1 MSEGSGGQ
9 YIVVS
14 WYCID
19 IIPVYVYMFVIPETG
34 YQFYRE
40 MNI

>member
-1 MSEGSGGQ
+1 MFKSSSGQ

-19 IIPVYVYMFVIPETG
+19 IVPVYVCMFVKLETD
-34 YQFYRE
+34 FTVK
-40 MNI
+40 

>member
-1 MSEGSGGQ
+1 MSESSGRQ

-19 IIPVYVYMFVIPETG
+19 IVSVYVCMFVIAETG
-34 YQFYRE
+34 YRFYRE